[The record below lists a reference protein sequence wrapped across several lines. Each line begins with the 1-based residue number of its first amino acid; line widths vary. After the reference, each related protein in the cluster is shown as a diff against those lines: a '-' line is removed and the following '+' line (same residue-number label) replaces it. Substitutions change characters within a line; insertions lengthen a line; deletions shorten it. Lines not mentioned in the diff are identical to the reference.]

1 MFRCFFVVRKVEAAL
16 GEAAAAWRRPWT
28 GQASNSWAS
37 VWRASSVIV
46 AVVKLWLA
54 VLVLFLAVIA
64 FFASGFLRLL
74 CLHVPCSCLVS
85 HHLEG
90 RRSFF
95 ETEANM
101 LKKRISAGDKSDCG
115 DGDEVDFSHTGET
128 TVGSDLRY
136 SKPCTAHLRKDLPAD
151 LHRVCSR
158 KESGERGGSRQT
170 PMEIV
175 NAGEAAAD
183 GNADQL
189 QAEQSWDEPKL
200 DAALQAEQEALAA
213 MYQELEQER
222 NASATA
228 AKEAM
233 GMIARLQE
241 EKAVALMEARQFQR
255 MVEEKSMHDQ
265 EAIEALQKVVAKREQ
280 EKRELEEEM
289 KLYRLR
295 FLFRAQAEEEISRA
309 AAITLRAVDTKQ
321 LGFTDRGNKRN
332 NHIRGPILTEVS
344 HEPGTPHAVEDSS
357 LNLPLAKFMSLK
369 RRSSS
374 HSYAATESDVNE
386 EDGGVLEEVSDRG
399 ALEKKRLLS
408 VLECLWKLE
417 EGLHQQ
423 AGLRQNALIGETKTV
438 GVVSSCKTQSPVKR
452 TMSLETAT
460 SSLQTMISAMGQHD
474 GLWHSCY
481 EDGNTNE
488 RTCDDASSSVEGD
501 GNVTPVH
508 QHSQADE
515 GENKQEK
522 QEAGTSYMISGEETT
537 AGKSSDEEVLFEHD
551 VYEVQESCY
560 KLQGIAGD
568 QNRWRHPPN
577 VDRLGKPDH
586 LFIHDEDVRDRN
598 ELEYARGDITMPLCE
613 AWDSETNTWLEEFY
627 WIAREGDASTGS
639 KSRRCHS
646 WTSLEEDVQQLKLR
660 LMALEADRH
669 LIKQTIDSLTRE
681 NGQMKLLQEIVE
693 QLRDLRGIE
702 RNGLQQQG
710 SFPYA
715 LSFQVL

>member
-1 MFRCFFVVRKVEAAL
+1 
-16 GEAAAAWRRPWT
+16 
-28 GQASNSWAS
+28 
-37 VWRASSVIV
+37 
-46 AVVKLWLA
+46 
-54 VLVLFLAVIA
+54 
-64 FFASGFLRLL
+64 
-74 CLHVPCSCLVS
+74 
-85 HHLEG
+85 
-90 RRSFF
+90 
-95 ETEANM
+95 
-101 LKKRISAGDKSDCG
+101 
-115 DGDEVDFSHTGET
+115 
-128 TVGSDLRY
+128 
-136 SKPCTAHLRKDLPAD
+136 
-151 LHRVCSR
+151 
-158 KESGERGGSRQT
+158 
-170 PMEIV
+170 MEIV
-175 NAGEAAAD
+175 NASEAAAD

-189 QAEQSWDEPKL
+189 QAEQSWEEPKL
-200 DAALQAEQEALAA
+200 DVALQAEREALAA

-280 EKRELEEEM
+280 EKRELEEKM

-295 FLFRAQAEEEISRA
+295 LLLRAQAEEEIRRA
-309 AAITLRAVDTKQ
+309 AAITLRAIDTKQ
-321 LGFTDRGNKRN
+321 LGFTDRGNKRK
-332 NHIRGPILTEVS
+332 NHIWGPILTDAS
-344 HEPGTPHAVEDSS
+344 HEPGTPHAVEDS
-357 LNLPLAKFMSLK
+357 SLK

-417 EGLHQQ
+417 EELHQQ
-423 AGLRQNALIGETKTV
+423 AGLKQNALIGETSTV

-452 TMSLETAT
+452 TMSSETAT

-474 GLWHSCY
+474 VLWHNFY

-508 QHSQADE
+508 QHSQVDE
-515 GENKQEK
+515 GENKQEE
-522 QEAGTSYMISGEETT
+522 QEAATSYMISGEETT
-537 AGKSSDEEVLFEHD
+537 AGKSSDDEVLFEHD

-560 KLQGIAGD
+560 KLQGIAGE

-598 ELEYARGDITMPLCE
+598 ELQYARGDITMPLCK
-613 AWDSETNTWLEEFY
+613 AGNSETNTWLEEFY
-627 WIAREGDASTGS
+627 WIAREGDVGTSS

-646 WTSLEEDVQQLKLR
+646 WTSLEDDVQQLKLR
-660 LMALEADRH
+660 LKALEADRH

-693 QLRDLRGIE
+693 QLRDLRGIG
-702 RNGLQQQG
+702 RNGLQQQD

>member
-1 MFRCFFVVRKVEAAL
+1 MAI
-16 GEAAAAWRRPWT
+16 
-28 GQASNSWAS
+28 GQASNSWPS

-54 VLVLFLAVIA
+54 VLLLFFAVIA

-115 DGDEVDFSHTGET
+115 DGDELDFSHTGET

-136 SKPCTAHLRKDLPAD
+136 SKPCATQLQKNLPAD

-158 KESGERGGSRQT
+158 KESGERGGSRQS

-175 NAGEAAAD
+175 NASEAAAD

-189 QAEQSWDEPKL
+189 QAEQSWEEPKL
-200 DAALQAEQEALAA
+200 DVALQAEREALAA

-280 EKRELEEEM
+280 EKRELEEKM

-295 FLFRAQAEEEISRA
+295 LLLRAQAEEEIRRA
-309 AAITLRAVDTKQ
+309 AAITLRAIDTKQ
-321 LGFTDRGNKRN
+321 LGFTDRGNKRK
-332 NHIRGPILTEVS
+332 NHIWGPILTDAS
-344 HEPGTPHAVEDSS
+344 HEPGTPHAVEDS
-357 LNLPLAKFMSLK
+357 SLK

-417 EGLHQQ
+417 EELHQQ
-423 AGLRQNALIGETKTV
+423 AGLKQNALIGETSTV

-452 TMSLETAT
+452 TMSSETAT

-474 GLWHSCY
+474 VLWHNFY

-508 QHSQADE
+508 QHSQVDE
-515 GENKQEK
+515 GENKQEE
-522 QEAGTSYMISGEETT
+522 QEAATSYMISGEETT
-537 AGKSSDEEVLFEHD
+537 AGKSSDDEVLFEHD

-560 KLQGIAGD
+560 KLQGIAGE

-598 ELEYARGDITMPLCE
+598 ELQYARGDITMPLCK
-613 AWDSETNTWLEEFY
+613 AGNSETNTWLEEFY
-627 WIAREGDASTGS
+627 WIAREGDVGTSS

-646 WTSLEEDVQQLKLR
+646 WTSLEDDVQQLKLR
-660 LMALEADRH
+660 LKALEADRH

-693 QLRDLRGIE
+693 QLRDLRGIG
-702 RNGLQQQG
+702 RNGLQQQD